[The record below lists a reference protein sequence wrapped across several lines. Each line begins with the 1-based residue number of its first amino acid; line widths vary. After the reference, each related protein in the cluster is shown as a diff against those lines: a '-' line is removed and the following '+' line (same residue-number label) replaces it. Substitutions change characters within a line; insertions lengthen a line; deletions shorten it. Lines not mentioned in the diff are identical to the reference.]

1 MKFDIY
7 TAIAVQNDV
16 RVVSDRSDIDRNLT
30 RCLELIDSAPQ
41 LCYTARGG
49 YEGSWAP
56 IKLISFP
63 EFFIQGHEGHWPYRH
78 YIDNVLIELEGPEI
92 ARLAAKAR
100 EHNVYI
106 AACIL
111 ERDPEW
117 EADGY
122 FFNTHFIVAPSGEV
136 IHKYRKITTATHYE
150 LSCSPHDIYSRWVE
164 RYGDSLASFLPVTET
179 EIGRLGT
186 ITCMDGHFPETARAL
201 GVQGAEVIL
210 HPLLIDPMM
219 SPPSET
225 WQMMNRMRAW
235 ENLCYVV
242 AASWGSLLGARRPK
256 MTAPG
261 KAMICNYNGAVI
273 AYADFPGEA
282 IISATIN
289 LEELRRRRLDP
300 SRNFLALLR
309 NEVYHEIHEE
319 PIYPVDQF
327 KEGNP
332 QTRVARDP
340 MDTIRA
346 FVRDG
351 RYVLPDKL
359 PEGFQP

>member
-1 MKFDIY
+1 MSYDIY
-7 TAIAVQNDV
+7 TAVAIQNEV
-16 RVVSDRSDIDRNLT
+16 KVVSERSDIDRNLS
-30 RCLELIDSAPQ
+30 RVLDLIDSAPQ
-41 LCYTARGG
+41 LCYTAKGN
-49 YEGSWAP
+49 YQGSWAP
-56 IKLISFP
+56 IKLISFS
-63 EFFIQGHEGHWPYRH
+63 EFFIQGHEGTWPYRH
-78 YIDNVLIELEGPEI
+78 YLDNVLITLPGAESEK
-92 ARLAAKAR
+92 LAQKAK
-100 EHNVYI
+100 EYGIYI
-106 AACIL
+106 AGCVL

-122 FFNTHFIVAPSGEV
+122 FFNTHFIMAPSGEI

-150 LSCSPHDIYSRWVE
+150 LSCSPHDMYSRWVE
-164 RYGDSLASFLPVTET
+164 RFGDSLSSFMPVTQT
-179 EIGRLGT
+179 DIGRLGT

-235 ENLCYVV
+235 ENVCYVV
-242 AASWGSLLGARRPK
+242 AASWGALLGAKRPK

-261 KAMICNYNGAVI
+261 KSMICDYTGAVI

-300 SRNFLALLR
+300 TRNFPVLLR
-309 NEVYHEIHEE
+309 NEVYRKIYEE
-319 PIYPVDQF
+319 TLYPPDQF
-327 KEGNP
+327 SDKNP
-332 QTRVARDP
+332 QSRVARDP
-340 MDTIRA
+340 HETIRR
-346 FVRDG
+346 FVREG

-359 PEGFQP
+359 PEGFEK